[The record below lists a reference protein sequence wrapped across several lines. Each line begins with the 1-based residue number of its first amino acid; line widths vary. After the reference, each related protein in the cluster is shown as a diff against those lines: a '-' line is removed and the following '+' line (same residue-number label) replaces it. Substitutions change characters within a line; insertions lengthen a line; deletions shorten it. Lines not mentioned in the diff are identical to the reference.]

1 MMDRLQK
8 ARKPAVLGIAPDG
21 SRWEVVHVRRTNGS
35 AEASTPVVIDIGGD
49 PLADDVI
56 TLGKRLREG
65 LDAAG
70 IRERRCA
77 VALPA
82 DWIFARSTPLPDL
95 APEDLEDFL
104 ELEVEG
110 GFPYGPDQLSIVRS
124 NWNDSD
130 GHPHASLMAV
140 PRESITRLQQILAA
154 ARLQPVSFAPAL
166 TELHDLLGGPAEPR
180 VDVLAA
186 AGHVGILVA
195 HGNGMVAYRA
205 LMEAVEAD
213 GDVLRPVPGVLFR
226 ELRVTLGQLPA
237 NVRAALRSLR
247 ILGSGQLTDTLADT
261 LAPRCTAMGL
271 AAERIDRIPPERPA
285 SPKLAPGLP
294 VGPALATAI
303 RHVSGRP
310 TDFQFL
316 PPRVSA
322 LQQFAARYSSTRL
335 VHAGFAA
342 GGVVGL
348 VLIAFV
354 IQQVRLSLLRSEW
367 NSIAAKV
374 REVEDLQTRVK
385 KFRPWFDDT
394 LHSLL
399 VLRTLTEAFP
409 EDATVTAK
417 NIEILNP
424 GVITCSGTASD
435 STALLRTLDKL
446 RAAPEVSEVQ
456 VDQLRGKS
464 PLQFT
469 FNFRWETGGKRP

>member
-8 ARKPAVLGIAPDG
+8 ARKPVALGLAPDG

-35 AEASTPVVIDIGGD
+35 AEASQPVTLDIGGD
-49 PLADDVI
+49 LLADDVLA
-56 TLGKRLREG
+56 LGKKLREA

-82 DWIFARSTPLPDL
+82 DWIFALSTPLPDL
-95 APEDLEDFL
+95 APEDIEGFL

-110 GFPYGPDQLSIVRS
+110 GFPYGADQLIISRS
-124 NWNDSD
+124 DWTAPD
-130 GHPHASLMAV
+130 GSPHVSLIAV
-140 PRESITRLQQILAA
+140 PRENILRLQQLLAA
-154 ARLQPVSFAPAL
+154 ARLQPVSFVPAL
-166 TELHDLLGGPAEPR
+166 SEFHDLLGASSAAR

-195 HGNGMVAYRA
+195 QGSGMVAYRA

-213 GDVLRPVPGVLFR
+213 GDQFRPVPEVLFR

-237 NVRAALRSLR
+237 NVRAELRSLR
-247 ILGSGQLTDTLADT
+247 ILGSGPLADT
-261 LAPRCTAMGL
+261 LAETLTPRATAMGL
-271 AAERIDRIPPERPA
+271 AVERIDRIPADRRAE
-285 SPKLAPGLP
+285 PKLAPGLP
-294 VGPALATAI
+294 VGPALATAV
-303 RHVSGRP
+303 RAVSGRAP
-310 TDFQFL
+310 AFEFL

-342 GGVVGL
+342 GAVVGL
-348 VLIAFV
+348 VIIAFL

-367 NSIAAKV
+367 KEIAAKV
-374 REVEDLQTRVK
+374 NEVEDLQLRVK

-399 VLRTLTEAFP
+399 VLRSLTEAFP
-409 EDATVTAK
+409 EDGAVTAK
-417 NIEILNP
+417 TIEILTP
-424 GVITCSGTASD
+424 GVVTCSGNAKD

-446 RAAPEVSEVQ
+446 RATPEVTEVQ

-469 FNFRWETGGKRP
+469 FNFRWDSAGRRP